1 MSQAFPPQQPQQPA
15 GQNPFGQPAPFQP
28 TPPPARSGNVG
39 VAIVVAV
46 VAAVAAAAAYG
57 GLMRAFA
64 DDEGGYTEIGYVA
77 VGVGALIGFA
87 AGKLGGRNPLLPIV
101 SAVLALAAVYVGQIF
116 GMSLIASHV
125 VEQAGMTASWTDFLG
140 SDNILK
146 TSAFEGWKEDADAM
160 TYLFIAIGGFVGF
173 SSAKKIGG

>member
-1 MSQAFPPQQPQQPA
+1 MSQAFPPPQQPA

-28 TPPPARSGNVG
+28 TPPPARTGNIG
-39 VAIVVAV
+39 VAIAVAV
-46 VAAVAAAAAYG
+46 VAAIAAAAAYG

-64 DDEGGYTEIGYVA
+64 DDDGSYTEIGYIA

-101 SAVLALAAVYVGQIF
+101 SAVLALAAVYAGQIF

-125 VEQAGMTASWTDFLG
+125 VEQLGGGASSWTDFLG

-160 TYLFIAIGGFVGF
+160 TYLFIAIGGITGF
-173 SSAKKIGG
+173 TSAKKIGG